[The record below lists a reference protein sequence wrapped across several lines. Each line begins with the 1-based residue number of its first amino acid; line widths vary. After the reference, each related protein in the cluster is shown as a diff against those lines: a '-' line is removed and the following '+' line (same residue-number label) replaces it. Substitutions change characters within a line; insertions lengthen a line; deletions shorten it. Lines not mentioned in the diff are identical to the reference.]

1 MSSPKNGMNTS
12 TDANLIRVVSVR
24 VPADKLEVHFE
35 DGRTHGL
42 PLAWYPR
49 LQHGTTKERN
59 TWQLNA
65 KGRGVHWPLLDEDL
79 SAEGLLAG
87 RRSCEGSFSFDRWL
101 NARVPSRPSRRLK
114 LKPRLSRKV
123 ATSGLT
129 PSGYPNYF

>member
-12 TDANLIRVVSVR
+12 TDSNLIRVVSVR
-24 VPADKLEVHFE
+24 VTADKLEVHFE

-49 LQHGTTKERN
+49 LQHGTPKERN
-59 TWQLNA
+59 TWQLNG

-87 RRSCEGSFSFDRWL
+87 WRSREGSLSFERWL

-114 LKPRLSRKV
+114 LKAPQRRKV

-129 PSGYPNYF
+129 RMALS